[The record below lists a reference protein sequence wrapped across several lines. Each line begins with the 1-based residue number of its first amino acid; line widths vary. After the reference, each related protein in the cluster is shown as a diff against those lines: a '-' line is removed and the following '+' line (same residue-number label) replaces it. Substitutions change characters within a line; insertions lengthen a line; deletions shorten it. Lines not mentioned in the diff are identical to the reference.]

1 MSSQLLDIQ
10 SSPFVISNDNT
21 EQQIY
26 GYTVYNGTVN
36 AAKVL
41 RVIFIGK
48 LSTKTLAPG
57 TITLKF
63 KFGAIEVTVIS
74 ETPLLGLTD
83 KNFMIVLDCW
93 LIPGTTDFV
102 LIDGSFTQDGSSIFS
117 PAGQRFN
124 VNSGNVNF
132 GINNTIGISVQFS
145 VANAQNIFERTML
158 SLWEV

>member
-74 ETPLLGLTD
+74 ETLLLGLTD
-83 KNFMIVLDCW
+83 KAFMIVLDCW
-93 LIPGTTDFV
+93 LIPGTTDFA
-102 LIDGSFTQDGSSIFS
+102 LIDGSFTQDGADIFT

-124 VNSGNVNF
+124 ISSGAVNF
-132 GINNTIGISVQFS
+132 GVNNLISVTIQFS
-145 VANAQNIFERTML
+145 VANANNSFERTML
-158 SLWEV
+158 ALWEV